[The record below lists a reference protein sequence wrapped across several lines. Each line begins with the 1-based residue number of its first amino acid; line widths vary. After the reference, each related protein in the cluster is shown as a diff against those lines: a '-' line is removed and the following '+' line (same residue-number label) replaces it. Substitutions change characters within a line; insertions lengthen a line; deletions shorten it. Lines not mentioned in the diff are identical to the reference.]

1 MRDCRGSR
9 ERSPKACVWPGQG
22 GGQEGMKG
30 TRKNKESLAGLWG
43 FKGAKPPCEKI
54 LKLDRRCGVDWREDR
69 K

>member
-1 MRDCRGSR
+1 
-9 ERSPKACVWPGQG
+9 
-22 GGQEGMKG
+22 MKG